1 MKPLSEEARFIL
13 SLPAALREELVDLV
27 EDFVSLT
34 NSGFIRDRIEDEL
47 SDRIRALEERV
58 DDPAMIKHIVL
69 GSGLDSQGDFP
80 VTISQ

>member
-13 SLPAALREELVDLV
+13 SLPTRQREELVDLV

-34 NSGFIRDRIEDEL
+34 NAGLVRDHIENELKDRIE
-47 SDRIRALEERV
+47 ALERQV
-58 DDPAMIKHIVL
+58 GDPAMIKHIVL
-69 GSGLDSQGDFP
+69 GSALDSQGDLP